1 MSVSLQ
7 LNACSRSNYNYEL
20 ESGEKKALATDLR
33 PQEEQTPVASL
44 LILYAADAF
53 GILN

>member
-7 LNACSRSNYNYEL
+7 LNACSRSNYEL
-20 ESGEKKALATDLR
+20 ESGEKKALATDPR
-33 PQEEQTPVASL
+33 PQEEQTPVTSL